1 MLSYDAA
8 MPAADALIPAF
19 ITVFDT
25 GAAIISTA
33 DDTAASLFASFIFDY
48 CPFFLWIYI
57 FQAYSLINVYQ
68 RELSSTSI
76 E

>member
-8 MPAADALIPAF
+8 MPAADALIPVF

-25 GAAIISTA
+25 GAANISTA
-33 DDTAASLFASFIFDY
+33 DVTAASLFTSFLFDY
-48 CPFFLWIYI
+48 CPFFYI
-57 FQAYSLINVYQ
+57 SKAHRLVYIYQ